1 MPDSNSIRLPQI
13 FRQLKTFT
21 MSTSTIQRPSKAS
34 PNLPTTMRF
43 AGLWIIW
50 VAWSCITG
58 WSLSA
63 LGALHNVGYLA
74 SLPVLIITATLFWR
88 HTAPPYPRRY
98 TTAKWLRRI
107 TSSYAITA
115 WGTIAALVLIGAI
128 AHVPSNY
135 DGVTYRLP
143 RLLFWLQENRWHWIE
158 GLDHRQN
165 VSAVGHE
172 WMMAP
177 FIAITR
183 SDRALFLINFI
194 PFLLLPGL
202 FFTAARGMCM
212 RLQVAKW
219 WMWVWPLA
227 YGITMQAGSI
237 GNDLLPAAL
246 ALASLAFAAEAKRSR
261 PALCLF
267 FSALAA
273 AAATGSKSTTLPL
286 GLPLGI
292 YWCWV
297 AWNTLSPRDIIKVTC
312 AAIPL
317 AIPCSFLP
325 LAIACIHY
333 TGHWSGDPGKR
344 SGAQAKHPVA
354 GIIGNSIEI
363 GCGLLQPPIL
373 PSSKKINETIKQ
385 AVEDQPWYQW
395 TKMGNSRFAFNTGGE
410 IPIEEYSGAG
420 IGITLLLL
428 TAVVL
433 RQLDRRRY
441 ANACTTLQWVML
453 ISTLVALLAFMSK
466 MGTGGIARL
475 SLPYLA
481 ISLLCLLFFFRKT
494 PYDQALSGRLLQLI
508 PALCLLPGL
517 ILNPNRP
524 LLPMD
529 ALAAH
534 PSLPASYRQRI
545 ESVYQAYQNRSSIL
559 TPLLENI
566 PLEDTIGFAGGGNHS
581 AIGLFKPYGKRK
593 VLSLN
598 PSNENSAD
606 WIVGTSE
613 GIEKRMGVSFQDWEA
628 KKGYEL
634 VKTKEIISLAA
645 TGPETWYIYKRL
657 QP

>member
-1 MPDSNSIRLPQI
+1 
-13 FRQLKTFT
+13 
-21 MSTSTIQRPSKAS
+21 
-34 PNLPTTMRF
+34 MRF

-50 VAWSCITG
+50 VAWSCAAG
-58 WSLSA
+58 WGLSA
-63 LGALHNVGYLA
+63 FGALHTVGYLS
-74 SLPVLIITATLFWR
+74 SLPVLIIAGTLFWR
-88 HTAPPYPRRY
+88 QTAPPYPRHH
-98 TTAKWLRRI
+98 TNAKWLRRL
-107 TSSYAITA
+107 TSSYALTA
-115 WGTIAALVLIGAI
+115 WGVIAALVFIGAI
-128 AHVPSNY
+128 AHAPSNY
-135 DGVTYRLP
+135 DGVNYRLP

-165 VSAVGHE
+165 VSGMGHE
-172 WMMAP
+172 WMIAP

-202 FFTAARGMCM
+202 FFSAARGMGM
-212 RLQVAKW
+212 RLRVAKW
-219 WMWVWPLA
+219 WMWVWPMA
-227 YGITMQAGSI
+227 YGITLQAGSI
-237 GNDLLPAAL
+237 GNDLFPAAL
-246 ALASLAFAAEAKRSR
+246 ALASLAFASEAKRSR

-273 AAATGSKSTTLPL
+273 AAATGAKSTTLPL

-297 AWNTLSPRDIIKVTC
+297 ASSTLSPRDIIKVTF

-325 LAIACIHY
+325 LAIACLHH
-333 TGHWSGDPGKR
+333 TGHWSGDPCKR
-344 SGAQAKHPVA
+344 SGAQAKHPFA

-373 PSSKKINETIKQ
+373 PPSKKINKTIEE
-385 AVEDQPWYQW
+385 AVEDEPWYQW
-395 TKMGNSRFAFNTGGE
+395 TKKGNPRFQFNTGGE
-410 IPIEEYSGAG
+410 VPIEEYSGAG

-433 RQLDRRRY
+433 RQLDRKRH
-441 ANACTTLQWVML
+441 ANACSTLQWVML

-481 ISLLCLLFFFRKT
+481 ISLLCLLFFFKRPPANRTLFGK
-494 PYDQALSGRLLQLI
+494 SLQLI

-529 ALAAH
+529 ALTNH
-534 PSLPASYRQRI
+534 PSIPPAYRQRI

-559 TPLLENI
+559 SPLLEKI
-566 PLEDTIGFAGGGNHS
+566 PLRDSIGFAGGGNHS
-581 AIGLFKPYGKRK
+581 ALGLFKPYGERK
-593 VLSLN
+593 VLSLTR
-598 PSNENSAD
+598 SNENSAD

-613 GIEKRMGVSFQDWEA
+613 GIEKRMGVSLQAWEA
-628 KKGYEL
+628 NNGYEL
-634 VKTKEIISLAA
+634 VETKEIISLASI
-645 TGPETWYIYKRL
+645 GPEKWYIYKRH

>member
-1 MPDSNSIRLPQI
+1 M
-13 FRQLKTFT
+13 
-21 MSTSTIQRPSKAS
+21 
-34 PNLPTTMRF
+34 TMRF

-50 VAWSCITG
+50 VAWSCIAG

-63 LGALHNVGYLA
+63 LGALHTVGYLA
-74 SLPVLIITATLFWR
+74 SLPVFIVAAILFWR
-88 HTAPPYPRRY
+88 KTAPPYPRQRRM
-98 TTAKWLRRI
+98 AKWLRRL
-107 TSSYAITA
+107 TNSYALTA
-115 WGTIAALVLIGAI
+115 FCIIAALVFIGAI
-128 AHVPSNY
+128 AHAPSNY
-135 DGVTYRLP
+135 DGVNYRLP
-143 RLLFWLQENRWHWIE
+143 RLLYWLQENHWHWIE

-165 VSAVGHE
+165 VSGMGHE
-172 WMMAP
+172 WMIAP

-202 FFTAARGMCM
+202 FFTAARGMGM
-212 RLQVAKW
+212 RLRVAKW
-219 WMWVWPLA
+219 WMWLWPMA
-227 YGITMQAGSI
+227 YGITLQAGSI
-237 GNDLLPAAL
+237 GNDLLPATL
-246 ALASLAFAAEAKRSR
+246 ALASLSFASEAKRSR

-273 AAATGSKSTTLPL
+273 AATTGAKSTTLPL

-297 AWNTLSPRDIIKVTC
+297 AWSTLSPRDIIKVTC

-325 LAIACIHY
+325 LAIACLHH
-333 TGHWSGDPGKR
+333 TGHWSGNPGNR
-344 SGAQAKHPVA
+344 HGAQAKHPVA

-373 PSSKKINETIKQ
+373 PSSKKINETIEQ

-395 TKMGNSRFAFNTGGE
+395 TKKGNPLYKFYTGGE
-410 IPIEEYSGAG
+410 ISREEYSGVG

-428 TAVVL
+428 TAVPL

-453 ISTLVALLAFMSK
+453 TSTLVALLAFMSK

-481 ISLLCLLFFFRKT
+481 ISLLSLLFFFRCA
-494 PYDQALSGRLLQLI
+494 PADRSLFGRWLPLI

-534 PSLPASYRQRI
+534 PSLPAAYRQRI

-566 PLEDTIGFAGGGNHS
+566 PLEDSIGFAGGGNHS
-581 AIGLFKPYGKRK
+581 ALGLFKPYGKRK
-593 VLSLN
+593 VLSLTR
-598 PSNENSAD
+598 SNEYFAE

-613 GIEKRMGVSFQDWEA
+613 GIEKRMGISFQDWEA
-628 KKGYEL
+628 KSGYRL
-634 VKTKEIISLAA
+634 VERKEIISLA
-645 TGPETWYIYKRL
+645 TIGPETWYIYKR
-657 QP
+657 P

>member
-1 MPDSNSIRLPQI
+1 
-13 FRQLKTFT
+13 
-21 MSTSTIQRPSKAS
+21 MSTTTINRPSDAS
-34 PNLPTTMRF
+34 PALPMTMRF

-50 VAWSCITG
+50 VAWSYIAG
-58 WSLSA
+58 WGLSA
-63 LGALHNVGYLA
+63 VGNLNAHGYLA
-74 SLPVLIITATLFWR
+74 SAPVLIIAAILFWR
-88 HTAPPYPRRY
+88 KTAPPYPRQR
-98 TTAKWLRRI
+98 TMAKWLRRL
-107 TSSYAITA
+107 TSSYALTA
-115 WGTIAALVLIGAI
+115 WGVIAVLVFIGAI
-128 AHVPSNY
+128 AHAPSNY
-135 DGVTYRLP
+135 DGVNYRLP

-158 GLDHRQN
+158 GPDLRQN
-165 VSAVGHE
+165 VSGMGHE
-172 WMMAP
+172 WMTAP

-194 PFLLLPGL
+194 PFLFLPGL
-202 FFTAARGMCM
+202 FFTAARGMGM
-212 RLQVAKW
+212 RLRVAKW

-227 YGITMQAGSI
+227 YGITLQAGSI

-261 PALCLF
+261 AALCLCI
-267 FSALAA
+267 SALAA
-273 AAATGSKSTTLPL
+273 AAATGAKSTTLPL

-297 AWNTLSPRDIIKVTC
+297 AWGTLSPRDILKVTC

-325 LAIACIHY
+325 LAIACIHH

-373 PSSKKINETIKQ
+373 PSGKIINKTIEE
-385 AVEDQPWYQW
+385 AVENQPWYQW
-395 TKMGNSRFAFNTGGE
+395 TKKGYPAFKFNTGGE

-428 TAVVL
+428 AATLL
-433 RQLDRRRY
+433 RQPNRRRY
-441 ANACTTLQWVML
+441 ANACTTLQWAIL

-481 ISLLCLLFFFRKT
+481 TSLLSLLFFFRCA
-494 PYDQALSGRLLQLI
+494 PADRSLFGQWLPLI

-524 LLPMD
+524 LLPMG
-529 ALAAH
+529 ALTAH
-534 PSLPASYRQRI
+534 PSIPPAYRQRI
-545 ESVYQAYQNRSSIL
+545 VSVYQAYQNRSSIL
-559 TPLLENI
+559 SPLLEQI
-566 PLEDTIGFAGGGNHS
+566 PLEDSIRFAGDGNHS
-581 AIGLFKPYGKRK
+581 ALGLFKPYGKRK

-598 PSNENSAD
+598 PSNESSAD
-606 WIVGTSE
+606 WVVGTPE
-613 GIEKRMGVSFQDWEA
+613 GIEKRMGMSFQDWEA

>member
-13 FRQLKTFT
+13 FHQLKTFT
-21 MSTSTIQRPSKAS
+21 MANTTIQHPSNAS
-34 PNLPTTMRF
+34 PELPMTMRF

-50 VAWSCITG
+50 VAWSCIAG

-74 SLPVLIITATLFWR
+74 SLPVLIIAAILFWR
-88 HTAPPYPRRY
+88 KTAPPYPRQRRM
-98 TTAKWLRRI
+98 AKWLRRLPN
-107 TSSYAITA
+107 SYALTA
-115 WGTIAALVLIGAI
+115 WGVIAALVFIGAI
-128 AHVPSNY
+128 AHAPSNY
-135 DGVTYRLP
+135 DGVNYRLP
-143 RLLFWLQENRWHWIE
+143 RLLFWLQENHWHWIE

-165 VSAVGHE
+165 VSGMGHE
-172 WMMAP
+172 WMTAP
-177 FIAITR
+177 LIAITR
-183 SDRALFLINFI
+183 SDRTLFLINFI

-202 FFTAARGMCM
+202 FFTAARGMGM
-212 RLQVAKW
+212 RLRVAKW
-219 WMWVWPLA
+219 WMWVWPMA

-237 GNDLLPAAL
+237 GNDLLPATL
-246 ALASLAFAAEAKRSR
+246 ALASLAFASEAKRSR

-273 AAATGSKSTTLPL
+273 AAATGAKSTTLPL

-297 AWNTLSPRDIIKVTC
+297 AWSTLSPRDIIKVTC

-325 LAIACIHY
+325 LAIACLHH

-373 PSSKKINETIKQ
+373 PSSKKINETIEE
-385 AVEDQPWYQW
+385 AVEDQRWYQW
-395 TKMGNSRFAFNTGGE
+395 TKMGNPRFAFNTGGE

-428 TAVVL
+428 TAVLL

-441 ANACTTLQWVML
+441 AIACSTLQWVML
-453 ISTLVALLAFMSK
+453 TSTLVALLAFMSK

-481 ISLLCLLFFFRKT
+481 ISLLSLLFFFRCA
-494 PYDQALSGRLLQLI
+494 PADQSLFGRWLPLI

-529 ALAAH
+529 ALANH
-534 PSLPASYRQRI
+534 PSIPPSYRQRI

-566 PLEDTIGFAGGGNHS
+566 PLEDSIGFAGGGNHS
-581 AIGLFKPYGKRK
+581 ALGLFKPYGKRK
-593 VLSLN
+593 VLSLTR
-598 PSNENSAD
+598 SNENSAD

-613 GIEKRMGVSFQDWEA
+613 GIEKRMGVAFQDWEA
-628 KKGYEL
+628 KSGYRL
-634 VKTKEIISLAA
+634 VEKKEIISLA
-645 TGPETWYIYKRL
+645 TIGPETWYIYKR
-657 QP
+657 P

>member
-1 MPDSNSIRLPQI
+1 MA
-13 FRQLKTFT
+13 T
-21 MSTSTIQRPSKAS
+21 TIQRASNSS

-50 VAWSCITG
+50 VAWSCAAG
-58 WSLSA
+58 WGLSA
-63 LGALHNVGYLA
+63 FGALNTVGYLS
-74 SLPVLIITATLFWR
+74 SLPVLIIAGTLFWR
-88 HTAPPYPRRY
+88 KTAPPYPRHH
-98 TTAKWLRRI
+98 TNAKWLRRL
-107 TSSYAITA
+107 TSSYALTA
-115 WGTIAALVLIGAI
+115 WGIIAALVFFGAI
-128 AHVPSNY
+128 AHAPSNY
-135 DGVTYRLP
+135 DGVNYRLP
-143 RLLFWLQENRWHWIE
+143 RLLYWLQENRWHWIE

-165 VSAVGHE
+165 VSGMGHE
-172 WMMAP
+172 WMIAP

-202 FFTAARGMCM
+202 FFTAARGMGM
-212 RLQVAKW
+212 RLRVAKW

-227 YGITMQAGSI
+227 YGITLQAGSI
-237 GNDLLPAAL
+237 GNDLLPATL
-246 ALASLAFAAEAKRSR
+246 ALASLSFASEAKRSR

-273 AAATGSKSTTLPL
+273 AAATGAKSTTLPL

-297 AWNTLSPRDIIKVTC
+297 AWSTLSPRDIIKVTC
-312 AAIPL
+312 AAIPF

-325 LAIACIHY
+325 LAIACLHH
-333 TGHWSGDPGKR
+333 TGHWTGDPGKR

-363 GCGLLQPPIL
+363 GCGLLQPSIL
-373 PSSKKINETIKQ
+373 PSSKKINENIEE
-385 AVEDQPWYQW
+385 AVEDEPWYQW
-395 TKMGNSRFAFNTGGE
+395 TKKGNPRFQLAVGGE
-410 IPIEEYSGAG
+410 IPIEEHSGVG
-420 IGITLLLL
+420 IGVTLLLL

-441 ANACTTLQWVML
+441 ANAWPTLQWVML

-481 ISLLCLLFFFRKT
+481 ISLLCLLFFFRRI
-494 PYDQALSGRLLQLI
+494 PYNRALSGRWLQLV
-508 PALCLLPGL
+508 PALCLMPGL

-524 LLPMD
+524 LIPMD
-529 ALAAH
+529 ALANH
-534 PSLPASYRQRI
+534 PSIPPAYRQRI

-559 TPLLENI
+559 SPLLANI

-581 AIGLFKPYGKRK
+581 ALGLFKPYGKRI
-593 VLSLN
+593 VLSLTR
-598 PSNENSAD
+598 SNENSAD
-606 WIVGTSE
+606 WIVGTPE
-613 GIEKRMGVSFQDWEA
+613 GIEKRMGMPFQDWEA
-628 KKGYEL
+628 KSGHRL
-634 VKTKEIISLAA
+634 VERKEIISLA
-645 TGPETWYIYKRL
+645 TIGPETWHIYKRIKPL
-657 QP
+657 Q